1 MPKAHFDITYFCSNH
16 KYHNIFSISHQK
28 TVTLDYLLYNQ
39 SLLIGQKIDSR
50 FPPARINRKRSSETL
65 IPSGMHCSISQGQ
78 NKLSFQLTIEEGKFL
93 VDLARQAVTEY
104 LENGKVLQVPEG
116 VSSKL
121 MEPCGVFVTLNSFH
135 KGAKMLR
142 GCIGLPYPTTPL
154 TQAVIDAALSAAT
167 RDPRFPPV
175 TLEELDQIIFE
186 VSVLTPPERVEVE
199 KPTDY
204 PSKIKVGQ
212 DGLIVEKSYCK
223 GLLLPQ
229 VPVEL
234 NWGTEEF
241 LCQCSMKAG
250 LPPDS
255 WLLKDTKIYRFSSVI
270 AQEITPNGYVKLID
284 MRENRS

>member
-1 MPKAHFDITYFCSNH
+1 MT
-16 KYHNIFSISHQK
+16 
-28 TVTLDYLLYNQ
+28 
-39 SLLIGQKIDSR
+39 
-50 FPPARINRKRSSETL
+50 
-65 IPSGMHCSISQGQ
+65 
-78 NKLSFQLTIEEGKFL
+78 FQLTLEEGKFL
-93 VDLARQAVTEY
+93 VNLARQTVTEY
-104 LENGKVLQVPEG
+104 LKQGKILQVPES
-116 VSSKL
+116 VSPKL

-135 KGAKMLR
+135 NGAKMLR

-154 TQAVIDAALSAAT
+154 VQAVIEAALSAAT

-175 TLEELDQIIFE
+175 ALEELDQITFE
-186 VSVLTPPERVEVE
+186 VSVLTPPERVTVE
-199 KPTDY
+199 KPTDF

-234 NWGTEEF
+234 NWNEEEF

-255 WLLKDTKIYRFSSVI
+255 WLLKDTKIYRFQAI
-270 AQEITPNGYVKLID
+270 IFEEALPKGQIKLKKI
-284 MRENRS
+284 